1 MSLDL
6 DRLVHENRFTI
17 AFIFPLIGAITLL
30 ASFESLL
37 PEFLSYNALFILFGT
52 LVMRMPLLA
61 GLKPLIDRK
70 AVIGISSLAAYS
82 YFIEYIGIHTGFP
95 YGNFSYGIDLG
106 PMILGAIPLAL
117 PIFFHTSCYQLLPA
131 CIASRA

>member
-37 PEFLSYNALFILFGT
+37 PEFLSYNALFIL
-52 LVMRMPLLA
+52 
-61 GLKPLIDRK
+61 
-70 AVIGISSLAAYS
+70 
-82 YFIEYIGIHTGFP
+82 
-95 YGNFSYGIDLG
+95 
-106 PMILGAIPLAL
+106 LAL
-117 PIFFHTSCYQLLPA
+117 
-131 CIASRA
+131 